1 MAESSTMAET
11 LVVNP
16 DTKFIRD
23 VLGEGGEDLKKCYQ
37 CATCTSVC
45 TLSSEESPFPRKQI
59 ITAQWGLKDR
69 LLGDPAIWL
78 CHNCGDCTV
87 RCPRDVK
94 PGAVMGAL
102 RAQAVKNYA
111 FPRFMGTLTSQ
122 PKYLPLLIAVPVLIF
137 GGIAAW
143 GPKEVSRELEFANVF
158 AAPVLEVLFWVVALL
173 AILAYAVG
181 IVRMVN
187 ALRQAGHDGKIL
199 PALIPAALEIASHKR
214 FAECG
219 AEKSRYWGHLLTLF
233 GFLGLFV
240 VGAVVGVGSLSG
252 LIHTPLSML
261 NPLKL
266 LANISTLV
274 VAAGLIVM
282 LVERMGSREGRGP
295 NTYFDWF
302 FLLTLVGIVFTGML
316 SEILRLG
323 ESATLMYPVYFVHL
337 VLIFCLFL
345 YGPYSKFSHF
355 IYRTLAMAATW
366 DKRAQAVTKVM
377 TTKEAFA

>member
-1 MAESSTMAET
+1 MTET

-23 VLGEGGEDLKKCYQ
+23 VLGEGGGDLKKCYQ
-37 CATCTSVC
+37 CATCSSVC
-45 TLSSEESPFPRKQI
+45 ALSSEENPFPRKQMI
-59 ITAQWGLKDR
+59 AAQWGLKDK

-102 RAQAVKNYA
+102 RAQAIKNYA
-111 FPRFMGTLTSQ
+111 FPRFMGRLTVQ
-122 PKYLPLLIAVPVLIF
+122 PRYLPLLFAVPALIF
-137 GGIAAW
+137 GAIAAW
-143 GPKEVSRELEFANVF
+143 GPREATRELAFGSVF
-158 AAPVLEVLFWVVALL
+158 ADPVLEGLFWAVALL

-181 IVRMVN
+181 ITRMVS

-199 PALIPAALEIASHKR
+199 PALIPAALEIATHKR

-240 VGAVVGVGSLSG
+240 VGAAVGMGALSG
-252 LIHTPLSML
+252 LIHPPLSIF

-302 FLLTLVGIVFTGML
+302 FLLILAGIVLTGML

-337 VLIFCLFL
+337 VLIFCLFI

-355 IYRTLAMAATW
+355 IYRTIAMAATS
-366 DKRAQAVTKVM
+366 DKRAQTVTKVM
-377 TTKEAFA
+377 TAKEAFA

>member
-1 MAESSTMAET
+1 MAELSTMT

-23 VLGEGGEDLKKCYQ
+23 VLAEGGEDLKKCYQ
-37 CATCTSVC
+37 CATCSSVC
-45 TLSSEESPFPRKQI
+45 ALSSEETPFPRKQMI
-59 ITAQWGLKDR
+59 AAQWGLKDR

-102 RAQAVKNYA
+102 RAQAIKNFA

-122 PKYLPLLIAVPVLIF
+122 PKYLPVLLVVPVLIF
-137 GGIAAW
+137 GAIAAW
-143 GPKEVSRELEFANVF
+143 GPKEAPLEFASVF
-158 AAPVLEVLFWVVALL
+158 AAPILEGLFWVVAL
-173 AILAYAVG
+173 AVVLAYAIG
-181 IVRMVN
+181 IARMVS
-187 ALRQAGHDGKIL
+187 ALRRAGHDGKIL
-199 PALIPAALEIASHKR
+199 PALIPAALEIAGHKR

-240 VGAVVGVGSLSG
+240 VGAVVGMGSLSG

-274 VAAGLIVM
+274 IAAGLSIM
-282 LVERMGSREGRGP
+282 LIERMGSRTGRGP

-302 FLLTLVGIVFTGML
+302 FLLTLAGIVFTGLL

-355 IYRTLAMAATW
+355 VYRTIAMAATW
-366 DKRAQAVTKVM
+366 DKRTPATTKVM

>member
-1 MAESSTMAET
+1 MTET
-11 LVVNP
+11 LMVNP

-23 VLGEGGEDLKKCYQ
+23 VLAEGGEDLKKCYQ
-37 CATCTSVC
+37 CATCSSVC
-45 TLSSEESPFPRKQI
+45 ALSSESVPFPRRQI
-59 ITAQWGLKDR
+59 VAAQWGLKDK
-69 LLGDPAIWL
+69 LFGDPTIWL

-102 RAQAVKNYA
+102 RAQAIKNFA

-122 PKYLPLLIAVPVLIF
+122 PKYLPVLLALPVLIF
-137 GGIAAW
+137 GAIAAW
-143 GPKEVSRELEFANVF
+143 GPREVTTELEFAKVF
-158 AAPVLEVLFWVVALL
+158 ADPVLEVLFWAVALM

-181 IVRMVN
+181 IFRMVN
-187 ALRQAGHDGKIL
+187 ALRRAGHDGKIL

-214 FAECG
+214 FAQCG

-240 VGAVVGVGSLSG
+240 VGAVVGVGSLGG

-266 LANISTLV
+266 LANISTV
-274 VAAGLIVM
+274 VIAGGLIVM
-282 LVERMGSREGRGP
+282 LVERLGSREGRAP

-302 FLLTLVGIVFTGML
+302 LLLTLAGIVFTGLL
-316 SEILRLG
+316 SQILRLG
-323 ESATLMYPVYFVHL
+323 QSATLMYPVYFVHL

-355 IYRTLAMAATW
+355 IYRTIAMAATW
-366 DKRAQAVTKVM
+366 DERAPATTKVM

>member
-1 MAESSTMAET
+1 MTET

-16 DTKFIRD
+16 DTKFIRA

-37 CATCTSVC
+37 CATCSSVC
-45 TLSSEESPFPRKQI
+45 ALSTEESPFPRKQI
-59 ITAQWGLKDR
+59 IAAQWGLKDR

-102 RAQAVKNYA
+102 RAQAVKSFA

-122 PKYLPLLIAVPVLIF
+122 PKYLPLLLAVPVLIF
-137 GGIAAW
+137 GAIAAW
-143 GPKEVSRELEFANVF
+143 GPSEATGQLAFGDVF
-158 AAPVLEVLFWVVALL
+158 ADPVLEVLFWAVSLL

-181 IVRMVN
+181 IFRMVN

-199 PALIPAALEIASHKR
+199 PALIPAALEIATHKR

-252 LIHTPLSML
+252 LIHPPLSML

-266 LANISTLV
+266 LANVSTVV

-282 LVERMGSREGRGP
+282 LLERLGSREGRGP

-302 FLLTLVGIVFTGML
+302 LLLTLVGIVFTGML
-316 SEILRLG
+316 SQILRLG
-323 ESATLMYPVYFVHL
+323 QSATLMYPVYFVHL

-355 IYRTLAMAATW
+355 IYRTIAMAATW
-366 DKRAQAVTKVM
+366 DKRAPATTKVM

>member
-1 MAESSTMAET
+1 MTET

-16 DTKFIRD
+16 DTEFIRD
-23 VLGEGGEDLKKCYQ
+23 VLGNGGKDLKKCYQ

-45 TLSSEESPFPRKQI
+45 ALSTEDIPFPRKQMI
-59 ITAQWGLKDR
+59 EAQWGLKDR
-69 LLGDPAIWL
+69 LLSDPAIWL

-102 RAQAVKNYA
+102 RAQAIKNYA

-122 PKYLPLLIAVPVLIF
+122 PRYLPLLLAVPALIF
-137 GGIAAW
+137 AAIALW
-143 GPKEVSRELEFANVF
+143 GPKEAPTGELEFGNLFVDTA
-158 AAPVLEVLFWVVALL
+158 LEGLFWMVGLL

-181 IVRMVN
+181 IARMVN
-187 ALRQAGHDGKIL
+187 ALRRAGHDGKIL
-199 PALIPAALEIASHKR
+199 PALIPAVVEIVSHKR

-240 VGAVVGVGSLSG
+240 VGAIVGMGALSG
-252 LIHTPLSML
+252 LIHPPLSIL

-266 LANISTLV
+266 FANLCTV
-274 VAAGLIVM
+274 VIAAGLIVM

-302 FLLTLVGIVFTGML
+302 FLLTLAGIVFTGML

-323 ESATLMYPVYFVHL
+323 QSATLMGPVYFVHL

-355 IYRTLAMAATW
+355 IYRTIAMAATW
-366 DKRAQAVTKVM
+366 DKRAQTATKVM
-377 TTKEAFA
+377 TAKEAFA

>member
-1 MAESSTMAET
+1 MTET

-37 CATCTSVC
+37 CATCSSVC
-45 TLSSEESPFPRKQI
+45 ALSSEEIPFPRKQMI
-59 ITAQWGLKDR
+59 QAQWGLKDR

-102 RAQAVKNYA
+102 RAQAIKNYA

-122 PKYLPLLIAVPVLIF
+122 PRYLPLLLAVPVLIF
-137 GGIAAW
+137 GAIAAW
-143 GPKEVSRELEFANVF
+143 GPREATGELEFGNVF
-158 AAPVLEVLFWVVALL
+158 ADPVLEGLFWVVALL
-173 AILAYAVG
+173 AIIVYVVG
-181 IVRMVN
+181 IARMVR
-187 ALRQAGHDGKIL
+187 ALRSAGHDGKIL
-199 PALIPAALEIASHKR
+199 PALIPAAVEIVSHKR

-240 VGAVVGVGSLSG
+240 VGAVVGMGALSG
-252 LIHTPLSML
+252 LIHPPLSIF

-274 VAAGLIVM
+274 IAAGLIVM
-282 LVERMGSREGRGP
+282 LVERMGSREDRGP

-302 FLLTLVGIVFTGML
+302 FLLVLAGIVLTGML

-323 ESATLMYPVYFVHL
+323 ESATLMFPVYFVHL

-355 IYRTLAMAATW
+355 IYRTIAMAATW
-366 DKRAQAVTKVM
+366 EKRAQAATKVM
-377 TTKEAFA
+377 TAKEAFA

>member
-1 MAESSTMAET
+1 MTET

-16 DTKFIRD
+16 DIRFIRD

-37 CATCTSVC
+37 CATCSSVC
-45 TLSSEESPFPRKQI
+45 ALSSEEIPFPRKQMI
-59 ITAQWGLKDR
+59 EAQWGLKDR

-87 RCPRDVK
+87 RCPRDAK

-102 RAQAVKNYA
+102 RAQAIKNYA

-122 PKYLPLLIAVPVLIF
+122 PRYLPLLLAVPVLIF
-137 GGIAAW
+137 AAIALW
-143 GPKEVSRELEFANVF
+143 GPKEAPTGELEFGNVF
-158 AAPVLEVLFWVVALL
+158 GDAALEGLFWVVALL

-181 IVRMVN
+181 ITRMVN

-199 PALIPAALEIASHKR
+199 PALIPAALEIVSHKR

-240 VGAVVGVGSLSG
+240 VGAVVGMGALSG
-252 LIHTPLSML
+252 FIDPPLSML

-266 LANISTLV
+266 LANVCTFVIG
-274 VAAGLIVM
+274 AGLVVM
-282 LVERMGSREGRGP
+282 LVERVGSREGRGP

-302 FLLTLVGIVFTGML
+302 FLLTLAGIVLTGML
-316 SEILRLG
+316 SQILRLG
-323 ESATLMYPVYFVHL
+323 ESTTLMYPVYFVHL

-355 IYRTLAMAATW
+355 IYRTIAMAATW
-366 DKRAQAVTKVM
+366 DKRTQAPTKVM
-377 TTKEAFA
+377 TAKEAFA